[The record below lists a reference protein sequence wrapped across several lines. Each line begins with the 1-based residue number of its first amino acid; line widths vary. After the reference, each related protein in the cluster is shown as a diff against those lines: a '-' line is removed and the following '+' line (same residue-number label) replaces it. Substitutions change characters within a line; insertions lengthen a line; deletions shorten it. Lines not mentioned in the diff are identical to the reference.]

1 MTAPLIETTNF
12 LTRRTSP
19 LRSVS
24 FVQEGKTR
32 YLYGGSFFA
41 APVRA
46 DVFAIN
52 LMAEHELPCDLWVPV
67 ADFSVPDSPELFK
80 AAFDRILTRTDHTF
94 AGCMGGIGRTG
105 LFVGCF
111 LRYLGHPDPLPLL
124 RATLHP
130 HAVETVDQKAFLD
143 AFPLADA
150 ATLARTDLPGVNREF
165 SRVIPER
172 PVGEAPDCG
181 EEELAAPAPVHEQ
194 EGQDEVT
201 EAGADPTAPSR
212 IGKFFGL

>member
-12 LTRRTSP
+12 LTHRTSP

-24 FVQEGKTR
+24 FVQEGKER

-67 ADFSVPDSPELFK
+67 ADFSVPDSPDLFR

-105 LFVGCF
+105 LFIGCF

-143 AFPLADA
+143 AFPLADPA
-150 ATLARTDLPGVNREF
+150 ILARTDLPGVSREF
-165 SRVIPER
+165 SRVFPVPLAAGEPESQVEEGLAEN
-172 PVGEAPDCG
+172 PVLPASG
-181 EEELAAPAPVHEQ
+181 EEPVP
-194 EGQDEVT
+194 VS
-201 EAGADPTAPSR
+201 PLR
-212 IGKFFGL
+212 KFFGL